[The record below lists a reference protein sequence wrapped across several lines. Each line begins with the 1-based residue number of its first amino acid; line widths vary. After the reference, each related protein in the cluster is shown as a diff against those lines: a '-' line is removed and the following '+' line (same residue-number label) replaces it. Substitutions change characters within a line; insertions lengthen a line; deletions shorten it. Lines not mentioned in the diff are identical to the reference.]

1 MGTQAERAG
10 ILLMARLDSRR
21 LPGKVLLD
29 IAGRPLLALAAARL
43 ARSGLGGHIVLAT
56 SDRTVDD
63 PIAIWASAFG
73 LEVHRGPAE
82 DVAQRCLD
90 AARLAGWDWFLRI
103 SGDSPFIAP
112 EAVDT
117 VADLF
122 RGEKPDL
129 ASNVFPRIHP
139 PGLSAE
145 AVSVDALARLLA
157 LSDDP
162 QDREHVTKAFYD
174 APQRWRIA
182 SVPPSGETWPA
193 GLHLAVDTQ
202 ADLHFAR
209 ALAERLAD
217 PVTASIQDIRRESKA
232 LLQQG

>member
-1 MGTQAERAG
+1 MGEERAG

-21 LPGKVLLD
+21 LPGKVLTD

-43 ARSGLGGHIVLAT
+43 ARSGLGARIVLAT
-56 SDRTVDD
+56 SDRAVDD

-73 LEVHRGPAE
+73 LDVHRGPAE

-90 AARLAGWDWFLRI
+90 AARQAGWDWFLRI

-112 EAVDT
+112 EAVDA
-117 VADLF
+117 VAELF
-122 RGEKPDL
+122 RREAPDL
-129 ASNVFPRIHP
+129 ATNVAPRIHP

-157 LSDDP
+157 ETNDQ
-162 QDREHVTKAFYD
+162 QDREHVTKGFYD
-174 APQRWRIA
+174 APDRWRIA
-182 SVPPSGETWPA
+182 AVPPAGEDWPK

-202 ADLHFAR
+202 ADLDFAR
-209 ALAERLAD
+209 LLALRLAD
-217 PVTASIQDIRRESKA
+217 PVAASLDDIRREAAAQAASR
-232 LLQQG
+232 

>member
-1 MGTQAERAG
+1 MGMETERAG

-21 LPGKVLLD
+21 LPGKVLMD
-29 IAGRPLLALAAARL
+29 VAGRPLLALAAARL
-43 ARSGLGGHIVLAT
+43 ARSELGGHIVLAT
-56 SDRTVDD
+56 SDRAVDD

-112 EAVDT
+112 EAVDA

-122 RGEKPDL
+122 RHETPDL

-145 AVSVDALARLLA
+145 AVSVEALARLL
-157 LSDDP
+157 SESNDP

-174 APQRWRIA
+174 APTRWRIA
-182 SVPPSGETWPA
+182 SVPPTGETWPA
-193 GLHLAVDTQ
+193 GLHLAVDTET
-202 ADLHFAR
+202 DLQFAR

-217 PVTASIQDIRRESKA
+217 PVTASIQDIRREAAA
-232 LLQQG
+232 LLQRG